1 MTNRKNRV
9 PVIKVAKRTAVT
21 PRIHSDEPKLV
32 DVATDPTLPLK
43 LEMTAWETAF
53 NAVVLLPMAIAM
65 FVGAAPLVVAN
76 AFSRKPAA
84 GVTI

>member
-9 PVIKVAKRTAVT
+9 PLAKVVKQKPSKITT
-21 PRIHSDEPKLV
+21 YSEEPKLI

-43 LEMTAWETAF
+43 LEMTVWETAF
-53 NAVVLLPMAIAM
+53 NALVLLPMAVTM

-76 AFSRKPAA
+76 AFSHKSA
-84 GVTI
+84 GVTA

>member
-9 PVIKVAKRTAVT
+9 SVLKVAKHKVVS
-21 PRIHSDEPKLV
+21 PRIHADEPKFV

-53 NAVVLLPMAIAM
+53 NAVVLLPMAIVM

-76 AFSRKPAA
+76 ALTHKPA

>member
-9 PVIKVAKRTAVT
+9 SVVKVGQRQAATQRTL
-21 PRIHSDEPKLV
+21 SNEPKLA
-32 DVATDPTLPLK
+32 DVVTDPTLPLK

-53 NAVVLLPMAIAM
+53 NALVLLPMAVAM

-76 AFSRKPAA
+76 AFSHKHGA

>member
-1 MTNRKNRV
+1 MTNRKNRLPTV
-9 PVIKVAKRTAVT
+9 KGTARKLSGMRT
-21 PRIHSDEPKLV
+21 HFNEPNLI

-53 NAVVLLPMAIAM
+53 NALVLLPMAVAM

-76 AFSRKPAA
+76 VFSHKPTA
-84 GVTI
+84 V

>member
-1 MTNRKNRV
+1 MTSRKNRAS
-9 PVIKVAKRTAVT
+9 VIKVAKRMAAT
-21 PRIHSDEPKLV
+21 PRSHSDETKLV
-32 DVATDPTLPLK
+32 DIATDPTLPLK

-53 NAVVLLPMAIAM
+53 NAVVLLPMAIVM

-76 AFSRKPAA
+76 ALTHKPA